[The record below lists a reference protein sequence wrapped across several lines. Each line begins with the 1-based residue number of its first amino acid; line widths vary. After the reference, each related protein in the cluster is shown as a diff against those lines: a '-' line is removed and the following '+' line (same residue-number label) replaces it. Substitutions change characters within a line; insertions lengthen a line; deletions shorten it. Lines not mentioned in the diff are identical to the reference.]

1 MSRYFFLFI
10 FVSIVSSVYCQ
21 DVNEDIK
28 TQQITVSKSYAPEL
42 ININKIRSVTTVND
56 MLKSNKVTVTY
67 ELIDVP
73 VVSTFKPNKASPLR
87 LKRNNN
93 TEPGFGGYFDFGLGN
108 KGQLTLDFSNHI
120 NIDRSQSIGINLIN
134 TNYGEF
140 NSTQISSAESRFIF
154 GMNHIHSSKKM
165 EVVHKISLNQ
175 HKINFYGINEESSVL
190 SDPLLLSRIN
200 SGQAIKSVNFLSN
213 WRFYNTFL
221 KGAML
226 DVNFITDS
234 YSSKEEIIDFK
245 IDLLIPV
252 FRMNLLM
259 VPKISYIKTFFKENY
274 FDRTN
279 IKSFYTKLET
289 SILLSSIEDKFK
301 YQLGGRI
308 NYLLNQSNIA
318 VSDFLIS
325 PKVMISY
332 GVNGSKFQPYLKI
345 DGGIEINNY
354 SSFSALNPYIAPSLS
369 MVPTESI
376 YDAKLGFKSSFD
388 SGLKLNFG
396 TYLKKEINSP
406 VFKRFAYDP
415 SVVDQGYRL
424 ANSFGVIY
432 DDIIQYGLFGEMSIN
447 FYKENFLKISLLQ
460 SNYDLDKISHP
471 WNLPNIQGNMVMDL
485 KLLKKL
491 RINISARHIGKRPS
505 VYNQVFLNQLPED
518 SPSELKIL
526 PSISQ
531 IKTEINYKL
540 ISRWQMYLRSQLN
553 IGLVNSQWDHY
564 LLNKNL
570 ILAGVRYGFDLTF

>member
-1 MSRYFFLFI
+1 MIRYFFLFI
-10 FVSIVSSVYCQ
+10 FISIVSSAYCQ

-42 ININKIRSVTTVND
+42 ININKIRSVTTDKD

-108 KGQLTLDFSNHI
+108 KGQSTLDFSSHI
-120 NIDRSQSIGINLIN
+120 NIDRSQSIGIDLIN

-190 SDPLLLSRIN
+190 SDPLLLSSIN
-200 SGQAIKSVNFLSN
+200 SGQARNSINFLSN

-221 KGAML
+221 KGAIL

-245 IDLLIPV
+245 IDLLIPI

-259 VPKISYIKTFFKENY
+259 VPKISYVKTFFKENY

-318 VSDFLIS
+318 VANFLIS

-332 GVNGSKFQPYLKI
+332 GINGAKFQPYLTI

-354 SSFSALNPYIAPSLS
+354 FSFSALNPFVAPSLS
-369 MVPTESI
+369 MVPTERI

-432 DDIIQYGLFGEMSIN
+432 DDIKQYGLFGEMSIN
-447 FYKENFLKISLLQ
+447 FYKENFIKISLLQ
-460 SNYDLDKISHP
+460 SNYDLDKISDP
-471 WNLPNIQGNMVMDL
+471 WNLANIQGDIVMDL

-491 RINISARHIGKRPS
+491 RINISARYIGKRPS

-518 SPSELKIL
+518 SPAELKIL

>member
-1 MSRYFFLFI
+1 MIRYFFLFI
-10 FVSIVSSVYCQ
+10 FISIVSSAYCQ

-42 ININKIRSVTTVND
+42 ININKIRSVTTDKD

-108 KGQLTLDFSNHI
+108 KGQSTLDFSSHI
-120 NIDRSQSIGINLIN
+120 NIDRSQSIGIDLIN

-190 SDPLLLSRIN
+190 SDPLLLSSIN
-200 SGQAIKSVNFLSN
+200 SGQARNSINFLSN

-221 KGAML
+221 KGAIL

-245 IDLLIPV
+245 IDLLIPI

-259 VPKISYIKTFFKENY
+259 APKISYVKTFFKENY

-318 VSDFLIS
+318 VANFLIS

-332 GVNGSKFQPYLKI
+332 GINGAKFQPYLTI

-354 SSFSALNPYIAPSLS
+354 FSFSALNPFVAPSLS
-369 MVPTESI
+369 MVPTERI

-432 DDIIQYGLFGEMSIN
+432 DDIKQYGLFGEMSIN
-447 FYKENFLKISLLQ
+447 FYKENFIKISLLQ
-460 SNYDLDKISHP
+460 SNYDLDKISDP
-471 WNLPNIQGNMVMDL
+471 WNLANIQGDIVMDL

-491 RINISARHIGKRPS
+491 RINISARYIGKRPS

-518 SPSELKIL
+518 SPAELKIL

>member
-1 MSRYFFLFI
+1 M
-10 FVSIVSSVYCQ
+10 YC
-21 DVNEDIK
+21 
-28 TQQITVSKSYAPEL
+28 
-42 ININKIRSVTTVND
+42 R
-56 MLKSNKVTVTY
+56 
-67 ELIDVP
+67 
-73 VVSTFKPNKASPLR
+73 
-87 LKRNNN
+87 
-93 TEPGFGGYFDFGLGN
+93 LGN
-108 KGQLTLDFSNHI
+108 KGQLTLDFSTHI
-120 NIDRSQSIGINLIN
+120 NIDRSQSIGIDLIN

-190 SDPLLLSRIN
+190 SDPLLLTRIN
-200 SGQAIKSVNFLSN
+200 SGQTRNSINFLSN

-245 IDLLIPV
+245 IDFLIPV

-259 VPKISYIKTFFKENY
+259 VPKISHVKTFFKENY
-274 FDRTN
+274 FDRIN

-318 VSDFLIS
+318 VADFLIS

-332 GVNGSKFQPYLKI
+332 GVNGSKFQPYLTI

-388 SGLKLNFG
+388 YGLKMNFG

-406 VFKRFAYDP
+406 VFK
-415 SVVDQGYRL
+415 
-424 ANSFGVIY
+424 
-432 DDIIQYGLFGEMSIN
+432 
-447 FYKENFLKISLLQ
+447 LL
-460 SNYDLDKISHP
+460 
-471 WNLPNIQGNMVMDL
+471 
-485 KLLKKL
+485 
-491 RINISARHIGKRPS
+491 GK
-505 VYNQVFLNQLPED
+505 
-518 SPSELKIL
+518 
-526 PSISQ
+526 
-531 IKTEINYKL
+531 
-540 ISRWQMYLRSQLN
+540 
-553 IGLVNSQWDHY
+553 
-564 LLNKNL
+564 
-570 ILAGVRYGFDLTF
+570 

>member
-1 MSRYFFLFI
+1 MIRYFFLFI
-10 FVSIVSSVYCQ
+10 FISIVSSAYCQ

-42 ININKIRSVTTVND
+42 ININKIRSVTTDKD

-108 KGQLTLDFSNHI
+108 KGQSTLDFSSHI
-120 NIDRSQSIGINLIN
+120 NIDRSQSIGIDLIN

-190 SDPLLLSRIN
+190 SDPLLLSSIN
-200 SGQAIKSVNFLSN
+200 SGQARNSINFLSN

-221 KGAML
+221 KGAIL

-245 IDLLIPV
+245 IDLLIPI

-259 VPKISYIKTFFKENY
+259 VPKISYVKTFFKENY

-289 SILLSSIEDKFK
+289 SILLSSLEDKFK

-318 VSDFLIS
+318 VANFLIS

-332 GVNGSKFQPYLKI
+332 GINGAKFQPYLTI

-354 SSFSALNPYIAPSLS
+354 FSFSALNPFIAPSLS
-369 MVPTESI
+369 MVPTERI

-432 DDIIQYGLFGEMSIN
+432 DDIKQYGLFGEMSIN
-447 FYKENFLKISLLQ
+447 FYKENFIKISLLQ
-460 SNYDLDKISHP
+460 SNYDLDKISDP
-471 WNLPNIQGNMVMDL
+471 WNLANIQGDIVMDL

-491 RINISARHIGKRPS
+491 RINISARYIGKRPS

-518 SPSELKIL
+518 SPAELKIL